1 MSALC
6 SEESWASVS
15 IVIDRRCFGVQQ
27 LQCSMVV
34 NRKLAWGCLLLGWLC
49 QIIQVNLSMGLPI
62 RKLHGMDYVEGLAI
76 SYSCL
81 VLGVNM
87 YCFCCFL
94 QVAFIICSVI
104 FIELNFSLSNLNVV

>member
-1 MSALC
+1 MFWCAAVAVQYGGQPQTGMGVPAVGMAVPNYSGQPQYGFANQEVAWYGLC
-6 SEESWASVS
+6 
-15 IVIDRRCFGVQQ
+15 RRF
-27 LQCSMVV
+27 S
-34 NRKLAWGCLLLGWLC
+34 N
-49 QIIQVNLSMGLPI
+49 
-62 RKLHGMDYVEGLAI
+62 